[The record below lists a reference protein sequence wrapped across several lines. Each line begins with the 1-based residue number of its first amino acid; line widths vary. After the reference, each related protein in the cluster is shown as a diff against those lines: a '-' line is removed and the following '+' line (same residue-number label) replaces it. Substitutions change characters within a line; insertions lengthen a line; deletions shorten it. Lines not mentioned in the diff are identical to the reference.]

1 MHVFRS
7 PKWWKEFHAEAK
19 KNREIEKAQAEK
31 AQAEKAQAE
40 KAQASSNEELE
51 GLKRYVKNK
60 KKPI

>member
-31 AQAEKAQAE
+31 AQAP